1 MARANRPLQ
10 KRSFDFMIPLIRKA
24 DNSPNKSCMIQFYEF
39 LGHVASR
46 SVVDDIK
53 KVAEA
58 GEALNKEVD
67 LDTLEK

>member
-1 MARANRPLQ
+1 
-10 KRSFDFMIPLIRKA
+10 
-24 DNSPNKSCMIQFYEF
+24 MIQFYEF

-67 LDTLEK
+67 LDTLGK